1 MGFMT
6 GNRAYALATQYINK
20 IGKEIEKDAFKVQVE
35 EYRSIL
41 ETTGQEKVFYFLP
54 KDVAKPQDG
63 YDEFI
68 YTNNAWEQVGVT
80 DVDLSGVETEENL
93 VTSLSAEST
102 DTEFPSA
109 KCVYDIFGDIAPVD
123 SSAEEEPEKE
133 VTE

>member
-1 MGFMT
+1 MAFMT
-6 GNRAYALATQYINK
+6 GNRAYALAKQYINK
-20 IGKEIEKDAFKVQVE
+20 VGKEIEKDGFKVQVE
-35 EYRSIL
+35 ADRSIL

-109 KCVYDIFGDIAPVD
+109 KCVYDIFGDITPAQESEV
-123 SSAEEEPEKE
+123 EEEPGE
-133 VTE
+133 